1 MFDILLAGLGLAAL
15 GFLFG
20 GKRGAQW
27 LVGIALVLT
36 VVALG
41 VALLVGL
48 ERNQESSNK
57 EDEQRHA
64 QYVCEQ
70 LHKTEI
76 ENGTYTCNYQSPNG
90 EWGMVWVP
98 RSPDNVKPHV
108 TPIKHIPVLA
118 HATVHTDTMLSA
130 RCAFDVDNLPCLP
143 AWQKGQ
149 IKTQDGSIA
158 WLNAGDRIDV
168 LSPLTRA
175 ENGFSIY
182 KVRTSQGWVGWVT
195 ALDIDIDK

>member
-27 LVGIALVLT
+27 LVGIALTLT

-41 VALLVGL
+41 AALLVGL

-76 ENGTYTCNYQSPNG
+76 ENGTYTCDYQTQNG
-90 EWGMVWVP
+90 EVGMSLVP
-98 RSPDNVKPHV
+98 RSPDNVKPHA
-108 TPIKHIPVLA
+108 TPFKRTPVLA
-118 HATVHTDTMLSA
+118 HATVHTNTMLSA
-130 RCAFDVDNLPCLP
+130 RCAFGVENLPCYK
-143 AWQKGQ
+143 AWLHSQ
-149 IKTQDGSIA
+149 IKAHDGAIA
-158 WLNAGDRIDV
+158 WLNAGDRVEV